1 MSQWPNITSF
11 LYFHHI
17 YLYLFDFQ
25 CFQVRQKFK
34 MTFSLDFKRNFILN
48 FVIFMVVHKS
58 MCMFFNDILKII
70 LDN

>member
-1 MSQWPNITSF
+1 MSQWPNITYF
-11 LYFHHI
+11 VHFHHI

-48 FVIFMVVHKS
+48 FVIFIGGS
-58 MCMFFNDILKII
+58 
-70 LDN
+70 